1 MKKNI
6 LLPVFTAVGIFA
18 GSLSISTASAQLLAQ
33 NAPKVSVSDAPS
45 TTKARTT
52 ALRAV
57 LNNLSEKHRAM
68 FNYNAGIV
76 KSVEISNDA
85 AEHLLSGTT
94 KEEMESRLNSAL
106 APLDLRIKKIDDAN
120 YVIQPRSTAERS
132 KNAEAAGSQNEPLS
146 ASANANTM
154 ALMQSQTVN
163 FSGTVTDESKA
174 PIRSANVHV
183 KIKATNKV
191 IGTFTDADGK
201 FTIKNI
207 PVGAVEIH
215 ISSFSY
221 TAQTLQLTLSDNT
234 NRDFVLKEDVL
245 NFDLVLVTGTRNTKS
260 KLESSVAITTIQP
273 MAIQALGPRS
283 ATDIVRT
290 IPGFYT
296 ESSGG
301 EGNGNVFAR
310 GLPSSGGLRYVQ
322 LQEDGLPVFEYGD
335 LMFGNTDIWF
345 RYDQSVERVE
355 AIRGG
360 SASIL
365 TSNAPGGVINFI
377 SKNGGGT
384 DFVGS
389 VRQTAGLTFRHF
401 RTDFDLGGPIAEGW
415 SFHIGGHYRTDD
427 GIRSPG
433 YNANNGG
440 QIKLNLTKTFD
451 KGYIRVYAKYLN
463 DRTIGYLP
471 IPLTGDPAQGISNFN
486 PNYGTLQSPDFMNL
500 NVSTPYGGTVQEDLT
515 KGMSPKVFAW
525 GAEAEFDLGD
535 GWMVKDVFR
544 SSDIQGQFNAIFG
557 SGGQMWTAADYARQK
572 GLTQGG
578 YAYSYARGNGAG
590 ATLDMSNLN
599 GNGLVGEYGW
609 WAVNIPLQQFAN
621 KVEISKSFDMFDVV
635 AGYYFNQNRVSA
647 NWWWHTMLVDIASDP
662 TRGIYPRALNL
673 TNTLTNTSLTSN
685 GFIQYGSLYRNYTAD
700 NTINAPYLN
709 VEFKPF
715 AALSIEGG
723 IRYDIG
729 RTIGF
734 TEDVTPRNYDV
745 DGDGKISEAEK
756 NVAYGNKKNI
766 PFDYSY
772 TALSWSLGAN
782 YTLNGNNAAF
792 IRASRGNRAPQD
804 RDYAFGATTST
815 KDGMPTGTAVESINQ
830 YELGYKLRSDNF
842 VLFATGFFSYFGNL
856 KFTDFVSDGRGGVTS
871 IQQTYNTQAAGLEL
885 ETNYSVG
892 DLSLTLSGTFQ
903 DARYIGWTYRDQS
916 GTVFDFNNK
925 FIQRLP
931 QFYFV
936 FTPSYSFGKTAGI
949 SATIMYFGQRFT
961 NPDNRQVLPA
971 FAEINANAYWNITS
985 KLRMD
990 INVANI
996 LNTIGLTEGD
1006 PRSGLTSVNAQ
1017 TFYAR
1022 PILGRSATVSLQ
1034 YFF

>member
-1 MKKNI
+1 MAS
-6 LLPVFTAVGIFA
+6 LLA
-18 GSLSISTASAQLLAQ
+18 GSISALNTASAQFLAQ
-33 NAPKVSVSDAPS
+33 NTSKVISSDTPS
-45 TTKARTT
+45 TPKSKTFSLRT
-52 ALRAV
+52 V
-57 LNNLSEKHRAM
+57 LKELSEKHHAI
-68 FNYNAGIV
+68 FNYDPDLVTTIEMRNDEAEQLY
-76 KSVEISNDA
+76 SV
-85 AEHLLSGTT
+85 SG
-94 KEEMESRLNSAL
+94 KNEMESRLNSVL
-106 APLDLRIKKIDDAN
+106 ATSDLRLKKIDDAN
-120 YVIQPRSTAERS
+120 YVIQARNS
-132 KNAEAAGSQNEPLS
+132 KNADAVNNAAPDMNPSNS
-146 ASANANTM
+146 MNT
-154 ALMQSQTVN
+154 ALVLQKQTVD
-163 FSGTVTDESKA
+163 FSGKVTGEDQEQIHAATVS
-174 PIRSANVHV
+174 V
-183 KIKATNKV
+183 KIKATGK
-191 IGTFTDADGK
+191 ILGTITDSQGRFTV
-201 FTIKNI
+201 KNI
-207 PVGAVEIH
+207 PTGVAVVH
-215 ISSFSY
+215 ISSFGY
-221 TAQTLQLTLSDNT
+221 AAQTLEINFTDNIT
-234 NRDFVLKEDVL
+234 RDFILKMDVL
-245 NFDLVLVTGTRNTKS
+245 NFDLVLVTGTQNKKS

-273 MAIQALGPRS
+273 MSIQALGPRS

-360 SASIL
+360 SASVL

-377 SKNGGGT
+377 SKTGGGSA
-384 DFVGS
+384 FSGS
-389 VRQTAGLTFRHF
+389 VRQTVGLTYRHF
-401 RTDFDLGGPIAEGW
+401 RTDFDLGGPIADGW
-415 SFHIGGHYRTDD
+415 SFHVGGHYRTDD

-440 QIKLNLTKTFD
+440 QLKLNLTKTFD
-451 KGYIRVYAKYLN
+451 NGYVRVYAKYLN

-486 PNYGTLQSPDFMNL
+486 PNYGTLQSFDFMNL
-500 NVSTPYGGTVQEDLT
+500 NVSTPFGGSVQEDLT

-525 GAEAEFDLGD
+525 GAEAEFDLGND
-535 GWMVKDVFR
+535 WRVKDVFR

-557 SGGQMWTAADYARQK
+557 WGGQMWTAADYARQK
-572 GLTQGG
+572 GLQSGG

-590 ATLDMSNLN
+590 ATLDISNLN

-621 KVEISKSFDMFDVV
+621 KIEISKTFDMFDIS

-662 TRGIYPRALNL
+662 SRGIYPRALNL
-673 TNTLTNTSLTSN
+673 VNTATNTSLTSN
-685 GFIQYGSLYRNYTAD
+685 GFVQYGSLYRNYAAD
-700 NTINAPYLN
+700 NTINAPYIN

-715 AALSIEGG
+715 STLSIEGG
-723 IRYDIG
+723 LRYDIG
-729 RTIGF
+729 RTVGF
-734 TEDVTPRNYDV
+734 TEDVSPRTYDV

-756 NVAYGNKKNI
+756 NVAFGNKKNI

-772 TALSWSLGAN
+772 TALSWSVGAN
-782 YTLNGNNAAF
+782 YTVNENNAAF
-792 IRASRGNRAPQD
+792 LRASRGNRAPQD
-804 RDYAFGATTST
+804 RDYAFGGTTST
-815 KDGMPTGTAVESINQ
+815 KDGMPSGTVVESINQ

-842 VLFATGFFSYFGNL
+842 VLFATGFFSYFGNQ
-856 KFTDFVSDGRGGVTS
+856 KFTDFVSDGRGGVTA

-892 DLSLTLSGTFQ
+892 NLSLTLSGTFQ

-936 FTPSYSFGKTAGI
+936 FTPSYSFNKTVGI

-971 FAEINANAYWNITS
+971 FAEINANVYWNITS

-990 INVANI
+990 INAANV
-996 LNTIGLTEGD
+996 LNAIGLTEGD